1 MLKKHKLSRFDPIVV
16 VGFRFRLL
24 SDLSFGFLTWLPL
37 SSLSSF
43 IIFLSEYRLYEKK
56 FGGQNF
62 MSPWTQLWMV
72 VPRCNVMSFFSSNSF
87 FTVKFLIG
95 LYCIWTI
102 GRYDLSIL
110 FQIFQFH
117 FNWGKL
123 STQHMSTEWG
133 FYQILWQRDVT
144 DEANEKPDLSVV
156 KLRERVRERVGK
168 GGLLKVTYRL

>member
-16 VGFRFRLL
+16 VGFSFRLL
-24 SDLSFGFLTWLPL
+24 SDLSFGFLTWLPW
-37 SSLSSF
+37 SSLHLLSSF
-43 IIFLSEYRLYEKK
+43 WVNIDCMEKK
-56 FGGQNF
+56 SGGQNF

-72 VPRCNVMSFFSSNSF
+72 VRRCNVMSFFSSNSF

-133 FYQILWQRDVT
+133 FYRILWQRDVT
-144 DEANEKPDLSVV
+144 DEANEKRDLSVV
-156 KLRERVRERVGK
+156 KPRERVRERVGH
-168 GGLLKVTYRL
+168 LKVIYRL

>member
-1 MLKKHKLSRFDPIVV
+1 MSFGCVKILKKHKLSQFDPNLV

-102 GRYDLSIL
+102 GRYDLSS
-110 FQIFQFH
+110 FKY
-117 FNWGKL
+117 FNSTLIEENCQL
-123 STQHMSTEWG
+123 SICQQNEVSTEFCG
-133 FYQILWQRDVT
+133 NGMLQTKLTKNVTCLLWS
-144 DEANEKPDLSVV
+144 P
-156 KLRERVRERVGK
+156 GK
-168 GGLLKVTYRL
+168 A

>member
-1 MLKKHKLSRFDPIVV
+1 MLKKHKLSQFDPIVV

-24 SDLSFGFLTWLPL
+24 SWLPL

-102 GRYDLSIL
+102 GRYDLSS
-110 FQIFQFH
+110 FKY
-117 FNWGKL
+117 FNSTLIEENCQL
-123 STQHMSTEWG
+123 SICQQNEVSNR
-133 FYQILWQRDVT
+133 FLWQWDVA
-144 DEANEKPDLSVV
+144 DEANERPVCSV
-156 KLRERVRERVGK
+156 LRIEISHQI
-168 GGLLKVTYRL
+168 